1 MYTLTD
7 AAPAGRTLFDF
18 PAPAGRVV
26 SGAFD
31 DAIETNPVPLFML
44 ARELNAQR
52 SIGPRL
58 SQDEAKDYAAHAGVE
73 VKVPEDGIS
82 QAALSILVERR
93 KDQAARDTLFA
104 RKEGTAST
112 IGVFGAGFVGSLMDP
127 INAASGFIPI
137 LSGTRY
143 AAALG
148 NAATAGSRAALRA
161 GIGGAE
167 GAVGAVLTEMPTMAF
182 RRDLQDDYG
191 LYDSLAN
198 VAFGTFASGGLRV
211 VGGVARD
218 RWRGLQAARQE
229 DFLRSVEPAE
239 WSAAR
244 AMYERQIERDFMAEL
259 EGGFERGAGPS
270 DGLSGRWAADRT
282 AAERLAATDETIG
295 RMQSRMS
302 DAEIERFVEAEKQM
316 RAASS
321 APGADDRMLLDQGG
335 IADRKFREMDL
346 AEVRDRLRRGEGLI
360 VVPGNATEIA
370 EAISDETHAIAMKTA
385 VAQAVEGRRID
396 VDPVVRQDAVF
407 GPQRMSASEAKSRA
421 RSNMAP
427 ENKVGSDRAA
437 SQRAAESIQKAE
449 APAAK
454 SGGTEPPPP
463 RGSRAAEAA
472 GVTAQLKDLAEAEAS
487 LAEAKVAV
495 QKAANDAGVELPKIE
510 VPETAKAKDYD
521 KAWQAAANCLRGTG
535 S

>member
-1 MYTLTD
+1 MYTLQD
-7 AAPAGRTLFDF
+7 SAAAGTTLFDF
-18 PAPAGRVV
+18 PAAAGRVI

-31 DAIETNPVPLFML
+31 DALETNPVPLFML
-44 ARELNAQR
+44 SRELNASR

-58 SQDEAKDYAAHAGVE
+58 SKADAVDYAKHAGVE

-93 KDQAARDTLFA
+93 KDQTARDVLFA
-104 RKEGTAST
+104 RKEGAAAS
-112 IGVFGAGFVGSLMDP
+112 IGVFGAGFAGALMDP
-127 INAASGFIPI
+127 VNAATGFIPI

-143 AAALG
+143 AAALA
-148 NAATAGSRAALRA
+148 NAATSGSRAALRM

-167 GAVGAVLTEMPTMAF
+167 GLVGASLVEIPTIGL

-198 VAFGTFASGGLRV
+198 VAFGTFASAGLRV
-211 VGGVARD
+211 VGGAARD

-229 DFLRSVEPAE
+229 DFLRSIEPAE

-270 DGLSGRWAADRT
+270 DGLAARWASDRS
-282 AAERLAATDETIG
+282 AAEKLAATDATIE
-295 RMQSRMS
+295 RMRARMS
-302 DAEIERFVEAEKQM
+302 DEEIERFVEAEKEM

-321 APGADDRMLLDQGG
+321 APGADDRVLLDAAGV
-335 IADRKFREMDL
+335 AERKFREMDL
-346 AEVRDRLRRGEGLI
+346 AEVRDRLRKGEGLI
-360 VVPGNATEIA
+360 VVPGNEREVAA
-370 EAISDETHAIAMKTA
+370 AISDETHAIALKTA

-396 VDPVVRQDAVF
+396 VDPVVRQDAAF
-407 GPQRMSASEAKSRA
+407 GPQRMSASETRNRA

-427 ENKVGSDRAA
+427 ENKVGADAAA
-437 SQRAAESIQKAE
+437 SRRAVESIKKAE

-454 SGGTEPPPP
+454 PGGTEPPPP

-472 GVTAQLKDLAEAEAS
+472 GVTAQLRDLADAEAS
-487 LAEAKVAV
+487 LADAKMAV
-495 QKAANDAGVELPKIE
+495 KQAANDAGVVLPKDDA
-510 VPETAKAKDYD
+510 PEAAKAKDYD
-521 KAWQAAANCLRGTG
+521 KAWQAAATCLVRAG